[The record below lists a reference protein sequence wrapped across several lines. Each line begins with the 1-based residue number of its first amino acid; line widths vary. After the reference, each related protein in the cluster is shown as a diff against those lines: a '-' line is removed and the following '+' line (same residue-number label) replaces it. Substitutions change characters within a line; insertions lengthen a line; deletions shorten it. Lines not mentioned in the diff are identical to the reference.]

1 MLNTTALHGRLVA
14 DPELKHTP
22 NDIAVVSFSL
32 AVNSGFGDKQKVSF
46 IDCVAWRATAEFL
59 AKYFTKGQ
67 ELALTGAL
75 QTRSYTAKDGGK
87 RKVTEVVAQSI
98 DFCGPKAEKR
108 AEPAASKAKKGTK
121 AKAAAPTL
129 PDYNADDDLPF

>member
-1 MLNTTALHGRLVA
+1 MLNTVALHGRLTA

-22 NDIAVVSFSL
+22 NDIAVTSFSL

-46 IDCVAWRATAEFL
+46 LDCVAWRATAEFL
-59 AKYFTKGQ
+59 DKYFVKGQ

-87 RKVTEVVAQSI
+87 RKVTEIVAQSI
-98 DFCGPKAEKR
+98 DFCGSA
-108 AEPAASKAKKGTK
+108 KAKTQ
-121 AKAAAPTL
+121 AAPA
-129 PDYNADDDLPF
+129 PKSGKASAPSPAEYGPDDDLPF